1 MLHSIPYNL
10 FDVAQHLFNVFLMP
24 LSSFNIFWGH
34 FEFPQLSLE
43 FVTLPISLQSFL
55 GSAPCLS
62 KVFFVT
68 LTSILQHFPNIVW
81 CLPNLFPMLP
91 SSPNVHPL
99 FEKNSQCPMMF
110 SWHCLTSSTSPLCYT
125 TPPSHSLST
134 SSNIFPM
141 LPNILSIFLALLNTP
156 IVPDVISTS
165 HTWLEKIKIIF
176 FSRSFNMLW
185 MLFNMLDI
193 FLSSP
198 MSLGHYMV
206 FPWCC
211 LITPHHPSMPS

>member
-10 FDVAQHLFNVFLMP
+10 FDVAQHLFNVFSMP

-34 FEFPQLSLE
+34 FEFPQLSLG
-43 FVTLPISLQSFL
+43 FQTLPISLQSFL

-68 LTSILQHFPNIVW
+68 LTSILQHFPN
-81 CLPNLFPMLP
+81 LFPILP

-125 TPPSHSLST
+125 TPHSIHSQHPLTFSQCCPTSLAFSWHCSTLPLSR
-134 SSNIFPM
+134 M
-141 LPNILSIFLALLNTP
+141 
-156 IVPDVISTS
+156 
-165 HTWLEKIKIIF
+165 
-176 FSRSFNMLW
+176 SFQ
-185 MLFNMLDI
+185 
-193 FLSSP
+193 
-198 MSLGHYMV
+198 
-206 FPWCC
+206 
-211 LITPHHPSMPS
+211 HPTHDLKK